1 MRANSQRLATFILAI
16 FLPISASSQE
26 PGTNLGAMRTFW
38 KPVVGAGA
46 AYSFEQKDMGKIE
59 MEIAVVGTET
69 VAGKTGYWIEQTMK
83 DPRYGEGRSKI
94 LFVGDRNTLQIK
106 RMITQGPDGKPA
118 EVPTDVFE
126 GSARE
131 EQEEFDLL
139 GTETITTPAGT
150 FTCQHYRTK
159 KKTNSTDAE
168 DAGGIQDVKH
178 FWLSEKV
185 TPFGMVKMT
194 SKDSTQI
201 LQRLITNAK
210 SRITET
216 PQKLGPNEPKPPR
229 PQH

>member
-1 MRANSQRLATFILAI
+1 MKANSQRLATCILAI
-16 FLPISASSQE
+16 FLPISASSQGPE
-26 PGTNLGAMRTFW
+26 MNLAAMRAFW

-46 AYSFEQKDMGKIE
+46 AYSLEQKDMGKIE

-69 VAGKTGYWIEQTMK
+69 VAGKTGYWMEQTLK
-83 DPRYGEGRSKI
+83 DPRHGEGRAKI
-94 LFVGDRNTLQIK
+94 LFVGDPKTLQIK
-106 RMITQGPDGKPA
+106 RMITQGPDGKAA

-126 GSARE
+126 GNAVE
-131 EQEEFDLL
+131 EREEFDLL

-150 FTCQHYRTK
+150 FICQHYRTK
-159 KKTNSTDAE
+159 KKANSADAE
-168 DAGGIQDVKH
+168 DAGGTQDVKD

-185 TPFGMVKMT
+185 TPFGIVKMT

-216 PQKLGPNEPKPPR
+216 PQKLGANEPKPPR
-229 PQH
+229 PRH